1 MPAAE
6 NGANNNE
13 SKCSTGTTTGLPSND
28 DGGGGGVHLNGTAPA
43 ASTAKSLSSNIAVV
57 SYDLDTTGRRLLD
70 EICQIGAHYTSQDLT
85 EGESY
90 TQYVMPHRNPKL
102 PARRAFGISVVNI
115 GRSRML
121 KDLKT
126 GKVLKTKSEI
136 SALQDFLSWLEK
148 AVGEKEGIIL
158 VSHEQ
163 ERRILVPLLI
173 QSLDR
178 YNLMPAFSKLVKGFC
193 NSADVIS
200 DLGNKAEITSMSLRS
215 LCKTVLHDTSLSTT
229 TAVERCKRVLEI
241 LTSVTSGKEG
251 KKVDLEKILTYIV
264 SVDDEILNLKKL
276 QKIEEIQRTLR
287 PIFGS
292 LLGGG
297 WQTRERM
304 VRIRAAM
311 AAADIDYKTLQ
322 SIQTR
327 EELEKRLSTVNL
339 AEEEEKKEMIAIVT
353 QHCIDNP
360 LNTQTKPETETKVKI
375 AGGGEQDAA
384 DAAVEQLPPPPNA
397 QQQNKL
403 SAADSIPATTTC
415 TEAVK
420 KEE

>member
-1 MPAAE
+1 MPENGVE
-6 NGANNNE
+6 NGAGDRPVGVKPE
-13 SKCSTGTTTGLPSND
+13 AISTITSPSKTKLSDSACKLTTKDLT
-28 DGGGGGVHLNGTAPA
+28 
-43 ASTAKSLSSNIAVV
+43 VV

-70 EICQIGAHYTSQDLT
+70 EICQIGAHYTSKESV

-136 SALQDFLSWLEK
+136 SALQDFLGWLEK
-148 AVGEKEGIIL
+148 AVGEREGVIL

-173 QSLDR
+173 QSLQR
-178 YNLMPAFSKLVKGFC
+178 YNLVPAFSKLVKGFC

-200 DLGNKAEITSMSLRS
+200 DLGNKAEITSLSLRS
-215 LCKTVLHDTSLSTT
+215 LCKTVLQDTSLSTT

-241 LTSVTSGKEG
+241 LTSVTSGKG
-251 KKVDLEKILTYIV
+251 ST
-264 SVDDEILNLKKL
+264 SVDVD
-276 QKIEEIQRTLR
+276 KIAPYIISVEEEIVNLNQLQRIENIQRSLR

-297 WQTRERM
+297 WQVRERM

-311 AAADIDYKTLQ
+311 AKAELDYSTLQ
-322 SIQTR
+322 SIDSR
-327 EELEKRLSTVNL
+327 EELEKRLSMVNL
-339 AEEEEKKEMIAIVT
+339 DEEDEKKEMIAIVM
-353 QHCIDNP
+353 QHCKGDKAAN
-360 LNTQTKPETETKVKI
+360 KS
-375 AGGGEQDAA
+375 DAA
-384 DAAVEQLPPPPNA
+384 MVKQETTQAALTAHVEQ
-397 QQQNKL
+397 
-403 SAADSIPATTTC
+403 IG
-415 TEAVK
+415 EAVNVK
-420 KEE
+420 AEA

>member
-1 MPAAE
+1 MPENGVE
-6 NGANNNE
+6 NGAGDRPVGVKPGAISTITSP
-13 SKCSTGTTTGLPSND
+13 SKTKLSDSACKLTTKDLT
-28 DGGGGGVHLNGTAPA
+28 
-43 ASTAKSLSSNIAVV
+43 VV

-70 EICQIGAHYTSQDLT
+70 EICQIGAHYTSKESV

-136 SALQDFLSWLEK
+136 SALQDFLGWLEK
-148 AVGEKEGIIL
+148 AVGEREGVIL

-173 QSLDR
+173 QSLQR
-178 YNLMPAFSKLVKGFC
+178 YNLVPAFSKLVKGFC

-200 DLGNKAEITSMSLRS
+200 DLGNKAEITSLSLRS
-215 LCKTVLHDTSLSTT
+215 LCKTVLQDTSLSTT

-241 LTSVTSGKEG
+241 LTSVTSGKG
-251 KKVDLEKILTYIV
+251 ST
-264 SVDDEILNLKKL
+264 SVDVD
-276 QKIEEIQRTLR
+276 KIAPYIISVEEEIVNLNQLQSIENIQRSLR

-297 WQTRERM
+297 WQVRERM

-311 AAADIDYKTLQ
+311 AKAELDYSTLQ
-322 SIQTR
+322 SIDSR
-327 EELEKRLSTVNL
+327 EELEKRLSMVSL
-339 AEEEEKKEMIAIVT
+339 DEEDEKKEMIAIVM
-353 QHCIDNP
+353 QHCKGDKAAN
-360 LNTQTKPETETKVKI
+360 KS
-375 AGGGEQDAA
+375 DAA
-384 DAAVEQLPPPPNA
+384 MVKQETTQAAPTAHVEP
-397 QQQNKL
+397 
-403 SAADSIPATTTC
+403 IG
-415 TEAVK
+415 EAVNVK
-420 KEE
+420 AEA